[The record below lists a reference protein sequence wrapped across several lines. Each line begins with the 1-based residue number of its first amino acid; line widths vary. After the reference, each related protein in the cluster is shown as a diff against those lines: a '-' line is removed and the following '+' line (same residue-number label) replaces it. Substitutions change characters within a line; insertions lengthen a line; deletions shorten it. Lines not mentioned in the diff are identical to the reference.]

1 MNLALIWQSG
11 DPVLVSVFGLLLLMS
26 VVSWCLI
33 LLRSSLLIRIKRGQK
48 RFLASFWKASDW
60 NEATGLAAHAIA
72 PEAKL
77 ARAGW
82 EGLTH
87 YRSNAGKGLGLA
99 VSLDDYLVRTLR
111 TRLSQEN
118 ARLELGLSWLA
129 TVGSISPFVGL
140 FGTVW
145 GIYHALVAIATKGD
159 ASLATVAGPIGE
171 ALVAT
176 AAGLAVAI
184 PAVVAYNAFI
194 RANRVIAQGLDGFAH
209 DLHAQ
214 LLTAAAVE
222 KEGK

>member
-1 MNLALIWQSG
+1 MNLALIWHSG
-11 DPVLVSVFGLLLLMS
+11 DPVLVSVFCLLLLMS
-26 VVSWCLI
+26 VISWCMI

-48 RFLASFWKASDW
+48 RFLAGFWNATDWEEAS
-60 NEATGLAAHAIA
+60 GLAEYAMA

-77 ARAGW
+77 ARSGW
-82 EGLTH
+82 EGLSH

-111 TRLSQEN
+111 TRLSKEN

-129 TVGSISPFVGL
+129 TVGSVSPFVGL

-145 GIYHALVAIATKGD
+145 GIYHALVAIASKGD

-184 PAVVAYNAFI
+184 PAVVAYNAFV

-214 LLTAAAVE
+214 LLTAAAAE
-222 KEGK
+222 QKGQ